1 MTTISILILIGK
13 IAGVLTGVYAV
24 YTTIIKKWV
33 KAAYARLMEDHAKA
47 LMEINSKL
55 DVMGKEL
62 GFLATAQKVAFN
74 ESGIMWWRADK
85 DGLTIEVSETT
96 CNFLKLTPDRL
107 MGSNW
112 LNQVPSEYHASIMM
126 KFGDSIRY
134 KRDFDETFPILKGDG
149 SLVRL
154 RAHAKYGNDD
164 WFGIHRVAS

>member
-1 MTTISILILIGK
+1 MNTAIVLLLFK
-13 IAGVLTGVYAV
+13 IAAGITSVYVL
-24 YTTIIKKWV
+24 YTTVIKKWI
-33 KAAYARLMEDHAKA
+33 KAAYARLMEDHANA
-47 LMEINSKL
+47 LSEINSKL

-62 GFLATAQKVAFN
+62 GFLATAQKVAFS
-74 ESGIMWWRADK
+74 ESGIMWWRTDK

-126 KFGDSIRY
+126 KFADSIKY

-149 SLVRL
+149 SSVKLH
-154 RAHAKYGNDD
+154 AHAKYGNDD